1 MAGHSTDCDPALLL
15 FHGAGCNA
23 RLSRTEGPQPVLQPS
38 ALDKLTPAIRNA
50 LWRISPATFAMTLTR
65 NDPQPWVAAAHLKV
79 LSQWIVDAVAGRRKR
94 IIINMPPRHGKSEL
108 ISKWTPVWFLDN
120 YPHLNVINCGYGNDF
135 AREWGRKTKELVGQ
149 HQGTMRFSLSQDS
162 RASDRWN
169 TKQGGGMKTAGIG
182 GGITGRGAHL
192 MIIDDPIKDDA
203 EANSL
208 LERDR
213 IWNWWRGTART
224 RLEPDACVIL
234 CMTRWHDDDL
244 AGRLIKA
251 GEKGEGEVW
260 EVLNLPALAE
270 DGDVL
275 GRKPGEA
282 LWPAR
287 YDLDALMALMS
298 SVGPENWAAQFQGH
312 PANLVSI
319 GNVYKQFNKV
329 QNVRPCAF
337 DPRRPLV
344 WSLDFNVDPMCSA
357 ICQWH
362 EETTPF
368 TLLNNKK
375 KQVISVLQEVCLPNS
390 STQEACEEFVNRTEQ
405 YRRIMGNRP
414 LQVRLY
420 GDRSGQSRKTV
431 GDSDY
436 VAIRDFF
443 KMHPEYRVVMHLS
456 RANPAVKDRVNAV
469 NAMLCN
475 ALGEVRTYIDPACTE
490 LIRDFAQVQWKRDS
504 GGNTTGQIDKSDMS
518 RTHVSDAY
526 GYFVAKEFGL
536 KAQSGGFAGIAQ

>member
-1 MAGHSTDCDPALLL
+1 M
-15 FHGAGCNA
+15 
-23 RLSRTEGPQPVLQPS
+23 
-38 ALDKLTPAIRNA
+38 
-50 LWRISPATFAMTLTR
+50 MMTR
-65 NDPQPWVAAAHLKV
+65 NEPQRWVAAPHLKL
-79 LSQWIVDAVAGRRKR
+79 LSQWIVDAVSGRRPR

-135 AREWGRKTKELVGQ
+135 AREWGRKTKDLVTQYRGVL
-149 HQGTMRFSLSQDS
+149 RFSLHQDS

-192 MIIDDPIKDDA
+192 MIIDDPIKDDQ

-224 RLEPDACVIL
+224 RLEPDAAVIL

-244 AGRLIKA
+244 VGRLLKEA
-251 GEKGEGEVW
+251 EASAARAAKFGPCSRKDPDCPCEGCAARREAKDLHW
-260 EVLNLPALAE
+260 DVLNLPALAE
-270 DGDVL
+270 DADVL
-275 GRKPGEA
+275 ERVKGEA

-287 YDLDALMALMS
+287 YPKQALMALMA
-298 SVGPENWAAQFQGH
+298 SVGPDNWAAQFMGH
-312 PANLVSI
+312 PANLVST
-319 GNVYKQFNKV
+319 GNVYKSFSKPL
-329 QNVRPCAF
+329 NVRPVAF

-344 WSLDFNVDPMCSA
+344 WSLDFNVDPMCST

-368 TLLNNKK
+368 TMLTNQK
-375 KQVISVLQEVCLPNS
+375 KQTISVLQEIALPNS
-390 STQEACEEFVNRTEQ
+390 STQEACEEFITRTEA
-405 YRRIMGNRP
+405 YRRLMGNRP
-414 LQVRLY
+414 LHVRLY

-436 VAIRDFF
+436 VAIKDFF
-443 KMHPEYRVVMHLS
+443 KLHPEYHVVMHLS
-456 RANPAVKDRVNAV
+456 KANPAVKDRVNAV

-475 ALGEVRTYIDPACTE
+475 ALGEVRTYIDPGCVE
-490 LIRDFAQVQWKRDS
+490 LIKDFAQVGWKRDS
-504 GGNTTGQIDKSDMS
+504 SGNTTGQIDKSDMS

-526 GYFVAKEFGL
+526 GYFVCKEFGL
-536 KAQSGGFAGIAQ
+536 KSQAGGFAGIAQ